1 MKLRSWLRFP
11 NTLSCRRT
19 RYLADAISS
28 QTAWPLV
35 LGISREGTAVGY
47 IENNL
52 VPGETVLYKTRLH
65 WIVLVG
71 PLLLSILLAALGI
84 AALVGG
90 YKVGDESRTG
100 LVVGGTLLL
109 IAAVIVLA
117 VGLVRRNATEVAV
130 SNKRVLI
137 KKGFVARKSI
147 EVLLAKIES
156 IGVDESVAGR
166 MLGYGSVIV
175 RGTGGTFETF
185 NTIAHPNEF
194 RRQVQQQIGAP

>member
-1 MKLRSWLRFP
+1 MKVTVR
-11 NTLSCRRT
+11 
-19 RYLADAISS
+19 
-28 QTAWPLV
+28 
-35 LGISREGTAVGY
+35 Y

-90 YKVGDESRTG
+90 SQADPGSESRIG
-100 LVVGGTLLL
+100 LLLGGTLLL

-117 VGLVRRNATEVAV
+117 IGLVRRNATEVAV

-175 RGTGGTFETF
+175 RGTGG
-185 NTIAHPNEF
+185 HF
-194 RRQVQQQIGAP
+194 RDFQHHRTPQ

>member
-1 MKLRSWLRFP
+1 M
-11 NTLSCRRT
+11 
-19 RYLADAISS
+19 
-28 QTAWPLV
+28 
-35 LGISREGTAVGY
+35 GY

-71 PLLLSILLAALGI
+71 PLLLSIFLAALGI

-90 YKVGDESRTG
+90 YKVADQSRTG
-100 LVVGGTLLL
+100 LVAGGALLL
-109 IAAVIVLA
+109 MAAVIVLA
-117 VGLVRRNATEVAV
+117 IGLIRGNATEVAV

-137 KKGFVARKSI
+137 KHGFVARKSI

-156 IGVDESVAGR
+156 IGVNESVAGR

>member
-1 MKLRSWLRFP
+1 
-11 NTLSCRRT
+11 
-19 RYLADAISS
+19 
-28 QTAWPLV
+28 
-35 LGISREGTAVGY
+35 VGY

-65 WIVLVG
+65 WIVLIG
-71 PLLLSILLAALGI
+71 PLLLSIVLAALGI

-117 VGLVRRNATEVAV
+117 IGLVRRNATEVAV

-137 KKGFVARKSI
+137 KKGFVARKSL
-147 EVLLAKIES
+147 EVLLTKIES
-156 IGVDESVAGR
+156 IAVNESVAGR
-166 MLGYGSVIV
+166 MPGYGTVV
-175 RGTGGTFETF
+175 QRGTGGTFETSP
-185 NTIAHPNEF
+185 TIAHPNEF
-194 RRQVQQQIGAP
+194 RRQVQQQIGNSSSVV

>member
-1 MKLRSWLRFP
+1 M
-11 NTLSCRRT
+11 
-19 RYLADAISS
+19 
-28 QTAWPLV
+28 
-35 LGISREGTAVGY
+35 GY

-90 YKVGDESRTG
+90 YRVGERVANRPSRG
-100 LVVGGTLLL
+100 RHAAL

-117 VGLVRRNATEVAV
+117 IGLVRRNATEVAV

-137 KKGFVARKSI
+137 KKGFFARKSI